1 MQSMAR
7 RPGWWLLALV
17 LLSAGLRFWRL
28 GDPPKQ
34 VFDEIYYARTA
45 REYLTGQPIYE
56 WTHPPLSK
64 LLVAVGIRVA
74 GFDAWG
80 WRLVP
85 AVFGTLLIPAL
96 YAFGTLATGRPSSGL
111 AVAALG
117 ALDSIWVAESR
128 IAKPEVFLATFSVL
142 AYALG
147 WAAVRT
153 GRWGYLAAA
162 GGAAGA
168 ACATK
173 WTGLASL
180 AALGFLVALA
190 GPSVGRRWPGWAVA
204 ASLLVVPLAV
214 YAASYVPHVAR
225 GENLADLARLHVNMY
240 RYHATLQATHPYA
253 SPWWSWPLLLRPMW
267 YYYEASSGWMKGIFA
282 VGNPVIWWAVL
293 PAVVAA
299 LRQVRNSPPLA
310 FAAVGFALSYLPYA
324 FVGRLLFVYHFTPVL
339 PLGYLALAAALESAR
354 GPLARWIRGY
364 WTAAALVFLYQ
375 LPVLTA
381 YPVPATWLWWWT
393 VVRSWV

>member
-1 MQSMAR
+1 MRHTA
-7 RPGWWLLALV
+7 LLV
-17 LLSAGLRFWRL
+17 LLVMAASALRVARL
-28 GDPPKQ
+28 DVPSRM

-45 REYLTGQPIYE
+45 HEYLTGQPIYE

-74 GFDAWG
+74 GFEAWG

-85 AVFGTLLIPAL
+85 AVFGTLLVPAL
-96 YAFGTLATGRPSSGL
+96 YAFGTLATGRPSAGL

-117 ALDSIWVAESR
+117 ALDSIWVVESR
-128 IAKPEVFLATFSVL
+128 IAKPEVFLTTFSVL

-162 GGAAGA
+162 GAAAGA

-190 GPSVGRRWPGWAVA
+190 WRSLGRRWPGWAVA
-204 ASLLVVPLAV
+204 ASLLAVPLVV
-214 YAASYVPHVAR
+214 YAASYVPHLAR
-225 GENLADLARLHVNMY
+225 GEGLTDLVRLHVNMY

-267 YYYEASSGWMKGIFA
+267 YYYEASGGWMKGILA

-299 LRQVRNSPPLA
+299 SRQVRSSPALA
-310 FAAVGFALSYLPYA
+310 FAAVGFAVSYLPYA

-339 PLGYLALAAALESAR
+339 PFGYLALATALEPAR
-354 GPLARWIRGY
+354 GMRARWIRAY
-364 WTAAALVFLYQ
+364 WTVAALVFLYQ

-381 YPVPATWLWWWT
+381 YPVPAAWLRWWT
-393 VVRSWV
+393 FVRSWV